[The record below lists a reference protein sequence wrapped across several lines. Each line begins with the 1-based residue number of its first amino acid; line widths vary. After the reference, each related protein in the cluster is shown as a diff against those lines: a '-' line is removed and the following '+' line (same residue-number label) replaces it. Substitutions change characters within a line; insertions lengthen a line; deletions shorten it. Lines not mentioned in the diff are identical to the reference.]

1 MIPEGKQRLVKDM
14 LGREIR
20 IPIEPKRIVSLVPS
34 QTELLYELGLKER
47 LVGQTIFCIHPQAH
61 FKQAHKIG
69 GTKKLRLEAIRR
81 LQPDLIIGNKEE
93 NTQAQIETLMQE
105 FPVWM
110 SDIFSLQDALH
121 MIRAVGDITGTGA
134 KSEAIAAD
142 IETAFRS
149 LPENRAERVLY
160 LIWREPWMAA
170 GKQTFID
177 EMIRAAG
184 YSNALTTPRYP
195 ELDATAIQHLQPDRI
210 WLSSEPYPFTD
221 KHIAELQE
229 WLPNARIQL
238 VDGELFSWYGSRLLH
253 APAYFASLS

>member
-1 MIPEGKQRLVKDM
+1 M

-20 IPIEPKRIVSLVPS
+20 IPLEPRRIVSLVPS
-34 QTELLYELGLKER
+34 QTELLYALGLEDR
-47 LVGQTIFCIHPQAH
+47 LVGQTIFCIHPQSQ
-61 FKQAHKIG
+61 FKKAHKVG
-69 GTKKLRLEAIRR
+69 GTKKLRLDAIRK

-110 SDIFSLQDALH
+110 SDIFNLQDALH
-121 MIRAVGDITGTGA
+121 MIRAVGEITGTGA
-134 KSEAIAAD
+134 KSETIAAE

-149 LPENRAERVLY
+149 LPDNRAERVLY

-177 EMIRAAG
+177 DMIRVAG
-184 YSNALTTPRYP
+184 YANALSTARYP
-195 ELDATAIQHLQPDRI
+195 ELDAAAIQHLQPDRI
-210 WLSSEPYPFTD
+210 WLSSEPYPFSEN
-221 KHIAELQE
+221 HIAELQE
-229 WLPNARIQL
+229 LLPSARIQL

-253 APAYFASLS
+253 APAYFASLA